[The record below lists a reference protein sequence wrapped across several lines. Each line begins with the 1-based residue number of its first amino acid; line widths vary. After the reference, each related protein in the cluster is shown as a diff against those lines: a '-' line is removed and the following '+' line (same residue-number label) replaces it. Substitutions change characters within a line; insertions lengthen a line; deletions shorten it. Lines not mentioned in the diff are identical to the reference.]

1 MKRMKK
7 IMALLLGLV
16 MAMAM
21 CMTAFA
27 ADSTNLTIKTT
38 DGHTYKIYQ
47 ILKGDVS
54 GLSDGKGTL
63 ANVEIGSSV
72 TDSSATAES
81 IVNDLMN
88 KADGALGNAAYGYV
102 EGGTAVATVVGNGKE
117 ITTELAE
124 GYYVV
129 TDEYT
134 TTGSDSLSRYLVAV
148 AGPTTMEP
156 KTETPSIDK
165 KIIDTDKNQAMDDY
179 GKTDTAAIGDTIE
192 YEVTGTVPNYDG
204 YTYYYY
210 VVDDTLSKGLT
221 LDADSFAVKVG
232 ETTLTKGT
240 NYYVYTSTNA
250 DGTTNFRLAFEN
262 IKDYTVGAA
271 ISIKYNATVN
281 EDAVIGTDPNTNTAK
296 LIYSNNPSQSERG
309 DKEGV
314 PGEPGGNVPTGET
327 PDYITK
333 TYVTQI
339 ELTKVDQDGNALN
352 GAGFTLTGDN
362 LTKVKITTATSFT
375 EAAEGTYYKLK
386 TGAYTTTAPTEATAD
401 LYENTE
407 TKYTKTTSA
416 TVTDATVDGAKKT
429 ITATVGDDGILT
441 FTGLDK
447 GTYILTETTTPT
459 GYNTI
464 DPINFTING
473 AIDGASATEGGNITW
488 SSDNQSL
495 TWDAANQTFKI
506 TITNIAGKLLPSTG
520 GIGTTIF
527 YVAGTILVLGAAV
540 LLITKKRMRRA

>member
-16 MAMAM
+16 MALAM

-27 ADSTNLTIKTT
+27 ADTSLTINTT
-38 DGHTYKIYQ
+38 AGHTYKIYQ

-63 ANVEIGSSV
+63 ANVEVGSSV
-72 TDSSATAES
+72 TDASATAEA
-81 IVNDLMN
+81 IVNALMN
-88 KADGALGNAAYGYV
+88 KADGELGNAAYAYV
-102 EGGTAVATVVGNGKE
+102 KGGNEVATVTGTGSAV
-117 ITTELAE
+117 TTTLAE

-148 AGPTTMEP
+148 AGPTTMDP

-165 KIIDTDKNQAMDDY
+165 KIVDTDKNAAMDDNS
-179 GKTDTAAIGDTIE
+179 KTDTAAIGDTIE
-192 YEVTGTVPNYDG
+192 YEITGSVPNYDG

-232 ETTLTKGT
+232 DTTLTKGSD
-240 NYYVYTSTNA
+240 YYVYTTNNA

-262 IKDYTVGAA
+262 IKNYTVDAA

-296 LIYSNNPSQSERG
+296 LIYSNNPSQSDRG

-339 ELTKVDQDGNALN
+339 KLTKVDQDGNALN
-352 GAGFTLTGDN
+352 GAEFTLTGTN
-362 LTKVKITTATSFT
+362 LTKVKFTTATNFT
-375 EAAEGTYYKLK
+375 EAADGSYYKLK
-386 TGAYTTTAPTEATAD
+386 SGAYTETAPTDATAD
-401 LYENTE
+401 LYESTT
-407 TKYTKTTSA
+407 TKYTKTTSTNVVEA
-416 TVTDATVDGAKKT
+416 SGSGADANVKAF
-429 ITATVGDDGILT
+429 VGDDGILY

-447 GTYILTETTTPT
+447 GTYTLTETTTPT
-459 GYNTI
+459 GFNTI
-464 DPINFTING
+464 DPINFEIKGT
-473 AIDGASATEGGNITW
+473 IDGATATVGGNITW
-488 SSDNQSL
+488 SSDNQNL
-495 TWDAANQTFKI
+495 TWNEASQTFEI

>member
-16 MAMAM
+16 MALAM

-27 ADSTNLTIKTT
+27 ADTSLTINTT
-38 DGHTYKIYQ
+38 AGHTYKIYQ

-63 ANVEIGSSV
+63 ANVEVGSSV
-72 TDSSATAES
+72 TDASSTAES
-81 IVNDLMN
+81 IVNALMN
-88 KADGALGNAAYGYV
+88 KADGELGNAAYAYV
-102 EGGTAVATVVGNGKE
+102 KGGNEVATVTGTGSAV
-117 ITTELAE
+117 TTTLAE

-165 KIIDTDKNQAMDDY
+165 KIVDTDKNAAMDDNS
-179 GKTDTAAIGDTIE
+179 KTDTAAIGDTIE
-192 YEVTGTVPNYDG
+192 YEITGSVPNYDG

-232 ETTLTKGT
+232 DTTLTKGSD
-240 NYYVYTSTNA
+240 YYVYTTNNA

-262 IKDYTVGAA
+262 IKNYTVDAA

-296 LIYSNNPSQSERG
+296 LIHSNNPSQSDRG

-339 ELTKVDQDGNALN
+339 KLTKVDQDGNALN
-352 GAGFTLTGDN
+352 GAEFTLTGTN
-362 LTKVKITTATSFT
+362 LTKVKFTTATNFT
-375 EAAEGTYYKLK
+375 EAADGSYYKLK
-386 TGAYTTTAPTEATAD
+386 SGAYTETAPTDETAD
-401 LYENTE
+401 LYESTT
-407 TKYTKTTSA
+407 TKYTKTTSTNVVEA
-416 TVTDATVDGAKKT
+416 SGSGASANVK
-429 ITATVGDDGILT
+429 AFVGDDGILY

-447 GTYILTETTTPT
+447 GTYTLTETTTPT
-459 GYNTI
+459 GFNTI
-464 DPINFTING
+464 DPINFEIKGT
-473 AIDGASATEGGNITW
+473 IDGATATVGGNITW
-488 SSDNQSL
+488 SSDNQNL
-495 TWDAANQTFKI
+495 TWNEASQTFEI

-527 YVAGTILVLGAAV
+527 YVAGMILVLGAAV

>member
-16 MAMAM
+16 MALAM

-27 ADSTNLTIKTT
+27 ADTSLTINTT
-38 DGHTYKIYQ
+38 AGHTYKIYQ

-63 ANVEIGSSV
+63 ANVEVGSSV
-72 TDSSATAES
+72 TDASATAEA
-81 IVNDLMN
+81 IVNALMN
-88 KADGALGNAAYGYV
+88 KADGELGNAAYAYV
-102 EGGTAVATVVGNGKE
+102 KGGNEVATVTGTGSAV
-117 ITTELAE
+117 TTTLAE

-148 AGPTTMEP
+148 AGPTTMDP

-165 KIIDTDKNQAMDDY
+165 KIVDTDKNAAMDDNS
-179 GKTDTAAIGDTIE
+179 KTDTAAIGDTIE
-192 YEVTGTVPNYDG
+192 YEITGSVPNYDG

-232 ETTLTKGT
+232 DTTLTKGSD
-240 NYYVYTSTNA
+240 YYVYTTNNA

-262 IKDYTVGAA
+262 IKNYTVDAA

-296 LIYSNNPSQSERG
+296 LIYSNNPSQSDRG

-339 ELTKVDQDGNALN
+339 KLTKVDQDGNALN
-352 GAGFTLTGDN
+352 GAEFTLTGTN
-362 LTKVKITTATSFT
+362 LTKVKFTTATNFT
-375 EAAEGTYYKLK
+375 EAADGSYYKLK
-386 TGAYTTTAPTEATAD
+386 SGAYTETAPTDETAD
-401 LYENTE
+401 LYESTT
-407 TKYTKTTSA
+407 TKYTKTTSTNVVEA
-416 TVTDATVDGAKKT
+416 SGSGASANVK
-429 ITATVGDDGILT
+429 AFVGDDGILY

-447 GTYILTETTTPT
+447 GTYTLTETTTPT
-459 GYNTI
+459 GFNTI
-464 DPINFTING
+464 DPINFEIKGTING
-473 AIDGASATEGGNITW
+473 ATATVGGNITW
-488 SSDNQSL
+488 SSDNQNL
-495 TWDAANQTFKI
+495 TWNEASQTFEI

>member
-16 MAMAM
+16 MALAM

-27 ADSTNLTIKTT
+27 ADTSLTINTT
-38 DGHTYKIYQ
+38 AGHTYKIYQ

-63 ANVEIGSSV
+63 ANVEVGSSV
-72 TDSSATAES
+72 TDASATAEA
-81 IVNDLMN
+81 IVNALMN
-88 KADGALGNAAYGYV
+88 KADGELGNAAYAYV
-102 EGGTAVATVVGNGKE
+102 KGGNEVATVTGTGSAV
-117 ITTELAE
+117 TTTLAE

-148 AGPTTMEP
+148 AGPTTMDP

-165 KIIDTDKNQAMDDY
+165 KIVDTDKNAAMDDNS
-179 GKTDTAAIGDTIE
+179 KTDTAAIGDTIE
-192 YEVTGTVPNYDG
+192 YEITGSVPNYDG

-232 ETTLTKGT
+232 DTTLTKGSD
-240 NYYVYTSTNA
+240 YYVYTTNNA

-262 IKDYTVGAA
+262 IKNYTVDAA

-296 LIYSNNPSQSERG
+296 LIYSNNPSQSDRG

-339 ELTKVDQDGNALN
+339 KLTKVDQDGNALN
-352 GAGFTLTGDN
+352 GAEFTLTGTN
-362 LTKVKITTATSFT
+362 LTKVKFTTATNFT
-375 EAAEGTYYKLK
+375 EAADGSYYKLK
-386 TGAYTTTAPTEATAD
+386 SGAYTETAPTDATAD
-401 LYENTE
+401 LYESTT
-407 TKYTKTTSA
+407 TKYTKTTSTNVVEA
-416 TVTDATVDGAKKT
+416 SGSGASANVK
-429 ITATVGDDGILT
+429 AFVGDDGILY

-447 GTYILTETTTPT
+447 GTYTLTETTTPT
-459 GYNTI
+459 GFNTI
-464 DPINFTING
+464 DPINFEIKGTING
-473 AIDGASATEGGNITW
+473 ATATVGGNITW
-488 SSDNQSL
+488 SSDNQNL
-495 TWDAANQTFKI
+495 TWNEASQTFEI

>member
-16 MAMAM
+16 MALAM

-27 ADSTNLTIKTT
+27 ADTSLTINTT
-38 DGHTYKIYQ
+38 AGHTYKIYQ

-63 ANVEIGSSV
+63 ANVEVGSSV
-72 TDSSATAES
+72 TDASATAEA
-81 IVNDLMN
+81 IVNALMN
-88 KADGALGNAAYGYV
+88 KADGELGNAAYAYV
-102 EGGTAVATVVGNGKE
+102 KGGNEVATVTGTGSAV
-117 ITTELAE
+117 TTTLAE

-148 AGPTTMEP
+148 AGPTTMDP

-165 KIIDTDKNQAMDDY
+165 KIVDTDKNAAMDDNS
-179 GKTDTAAIGDTIE
+179 KTDTAAIGDTIE
-192 YEVTGTVPNYDG
+192 YEITGSVPNYDG

-232 ETTLTKGT
+232 DSTLTKGSD
-240 NYYVYTSTNA
+240 YYVYTTNNA

-262 IKDYTVGAA
+262 IKNYTVGAD

-296 LIYSNNPSQSERG
+296 LIYSNNPSQSDRG

-339 ELTKVDQDGNALN
+339 KLTKVDQDGNALN
-352 GAGFTLTGDN
+352 GAEFTLTGTN
-362 LTKVKITTATSFT
+362 LTKVKFTTATNFT
-375 EAAEGTYYKLK
+375 EAADGSYYKLK
-386 TGAYTTTAPTEATAD
+386 SGAYTETAPTDATAD
-401 LYENTE
+401 LYESTT
-407 TKYTKTTSA
+407 TKYTKTTSTEVKEA
-416 TVTDATVDGAKKT
+416 TGSGASANVK
-429 ITATVGDDGILT
+429 AFVGDDGILY

-447 GTYILTETTTPT
+447 GTYTLTETTTPT
-459 GYNTI
+459 GFNTI
-464 DPINFTING
+464 DPINFEIKGTING
-473 AIDGASATEGGNITW
+473 ATATVGGNITW
-488 SSDNQSL
+488 SSDNQNL
-495 TWDAANQTFKI
+495 TWNEASQTFEI

>member
-7 IMALLLGLV
+7 VMALVLGLV

-27 ADSTNLTIKTT
+27 ADTSLTINTT
-38 DGHTYKIYQ
+38 AGHTYKIYQ

-54 GLSDGKGTL
+54 GLSDGAGTL
-63 ANVEIGSSV
+63 ANVEVGSSV
-72 TDSSATAES
+72 TDAAASAES

-88 KADGALGNAAYGYV
+88 KADGALGNAAYAYV
-102 EGGTAVATVVGNGKE
+102 KDGTAVATVTGTGEAVS
-117 ITTELAE
+117 TTLAE

-134 TTGSDSLSRYLVAV
+134 TTGTDSLSRYLVAV

-165 KIIDTDKNQAMDDY
+165 KIVDTDKNAASDD
-179 GKTDTAAIGDTIE
+179 GKKTDTAAIGDTIE
-192 YEVTGTVPNYDG
+192 YQIDGSVPNHEG

-221 LDADSFAVKVG
+221 LEEDSFSVKVG
-232 ETTLTKGT
+232 DSPLTKGSD
-240 NYYVYTSTNA
+240 YYVYTSTNQ
-250 DGTTNFRLAFEN
+250 DGSTNFHLAFEN
-262 IKDYTVGAA
+262 IKAYTAGTA
-271 ISIKYNATVN
+271 ITIRYDAVVN
-281 EDAVIGTDPNTNTAK
+281 EDAVIGTEPNTNTAK
-296 LIYSNNPSQSERG
+296 LIYSNNPSQSDRG

-327 PDYITK
+327 PDLITK

-339 ELTKVDQDGNALN
+339 KLTKVDQDGNALN
-352 GAGFTLTGDN
+352 GAEFTLTGEN
-362 LTKVKITTATSFT
+362 LTKVKFTTATQFT
-375 EAAEGTYYKLK
+375 EDANGSYYKLK
-386 TGAYTTTAPTEATAD
+386 NGAYTETAPTDATAD
-401 LYENTE
+401 LYDSTT
-407 TKYTKTTSA
+407 TKYTKTTSTNVVEA
-416 TVTDATVDGAKKT
+416 TGSAASKNVKAF
-429 ITATVGDDGILT
+429 VGDDGILY
-441 FTGLDK
+441 FTGLDQ
-447 GTYILTETTTPT
+447 GTYTLTETTTPT
-459 GYNTI
+459 GFNTI
-464 DPINFTING
+464 NPINFTING
-473 AIDGASATEGGNITW
+473 RISGATATEGGSITW
-488 SSDNQSL
+488 SSDNTDLS
-495 TWDAANQTFKI
+495 WDEADQTFKI
-506 TITNIAGKLLPSTG
+506 TVENIAGKLLPSTG

>member
-16 MAMAM
+16 MALAM

-27 ADSTNLTIKTT
+27 ADTSLTINTT
-38 DGHTYKIYQ
+38 AGHTYKIYQ

-63 ANVEIGSSV
+63 ANVEVGSSV
-72 TDSSATAES
+72 TDASATAEA
-81 IVNDLMN
+81 IVNALMN
-88 KADGALGNAAYGYV
+88 KADGELGNAAYAYV
-102 EGGTAVATVVGNGKE
+102 KGGNEVATVTGTGSAV
-117 ITTELAE
+117 TTTLAE

-148 AGPTTMEP
+148 AGPTTMDP

-165 KIIDTDKNQAMDDY
+165 KIVDTDKNAAMDDNS
-179 GKTDTAAIGDTIE
+179 KTDTAAIGDTIE
-192 YEVTGTVPNYDG
+192 YEITGSVPNYDG

-232 ETTLTKGT
+232 DTTLTKGSD
-240 NYYVYTSTNA
+240 YYVYTTNNA

-262 IKDYTVGAA
+262 IKNYTVDAA

-296 LIYSNNPSQSERG
+296 LIHSNNPSQSDRG

-339 ELTKVDQDGNALN
+339 KLTKVDQDGNALN
-352 GAGFTLTGDN
+352 GAEFTLTGTN
-362 LTKVKITTATSFT
+362 LTKVKFTTATNFT
-375 EAAEGTYYKLK
+375 EAADGSYYKLK
-386 TGAYTTTAPTEATAD
+386 SGAYTETAPTDETAD
-401 LYENTE
+401 LYESTT
-407 TKYTKTTSA
+407 TKYTKTTSTNVVEA
-416 TVTDATVDGAKKT
+416 SGSGASANVK
-429 ITATVGDDGILT
+429 AFVGDDGILY

-447 GTYILTETTTPT
+447 GTYTLTETTTPT
-459 GYNTI
+459 GFNTI
-464 DPINFTING
+464 DPINFEIKGT
-473 AIDGASATEGGNITW
+473 IDGATATVGGNITW
-488 SSDNQSL
+488 SSDNQNL
-495 TWDAANQTFKI
+495 TWNEASQTFEI

>member
-16 MAMAM
+16 MALAM

-27 ADSTNLTIKTT
+27 ADTSLTINTT
-38 DGHTYKIYQ
+38 AGHTYKIYQ

-63 ANVEIGSSV
+63 ANVEVGSSV
-72 TDSSATAES
+72 TDASATAEA
-81 IVNDLMN
+81 IVNALMN
-88 KADGALGNAAYGYV
+88 KADGELGNAAYAYV
-102 EGGTAVATVVGNGKE
+102 KGGNEVATVTGTGSAV
-117 ITTELAE
+117 TTTLAE

-148 AGPTTMEP
+148 AGPTTMDP

-165 KIIDTDKNQAMDDY
+165 KIVDTDKNAAMDDNS
-179 GKTDTAAIGDTIE
+179 KTDTAAIGDTIE
-192 YEVTGTVPNYDG
+192 YEITGSVPNYDG

-232 ETTLTKGT
+232 DTTLTKGSD
-240 NYYVYTSTNA
+240 YYVYTTNNA

-262 IKDYTVGAA
+262 IKNYTVDAA

-296 LIYSNNPSQSERG
+296 LIYSNNPSQSDRG

-339 ELTKVDQDGNALN
+339 KLTKVDQDGNALN
-352 GAGFTLTGDN
+352 GAEFTLTGTN
-362 LTKVKITTATSFT
+362 LTKVKFTTATNFT
-375 EAAEGTYYKLK
+375 EAADGSYYKLK
-386 TGAYTTTAPTEATAD
+386 SGAYTETAPTDETAD
-401 LYENTE
+401 LYESTT
-407 TKYTKTTSA
+407 TKYTKTTSTNVVEA
-416 TVTDATVDGAKKT
+416 SGSGASANVK
-429 ITATVGDDGILT
+429 AFVGDDGILY

-447 GTYILTETTTPT
+447 GTYTLTETTTPT
-459 GYNTI
+459 GFNTI
-464 DPINFTING
+464 DPINFEIKGT
-473 AIDGASATEGGNITW
+473 IDGATATVGGNITW
-488 SSDNQSL
+488 SSDNQNL
-495 TWDAANQTFKI
+495 TWNEASQTFEI

>member
-16 MAMAM
+16 MALAM

-27 ADSTNLTIKTT
+27 ADTSLTINTT
-38 DGHTYKIYQ
+38 AGHTYKIYQ

-63 ANVEIGSSV
+63 ANVEVGSSV
-72 TDSSATAES
+72 TDASATAEA
-81 IVNDLMN
+81 IVNALMN
-88 KADGALGNAAYGYV
+88 KADGELGNAAYAYV
-102 EGGTAVATVVGNGKE
+102 KGGNEVATVTGTGSAV
-117 ITTELAE
+117 TTTLAE

-165 KIIDTDKNQAMDDY
+165 KIVDTDKNAAMDDNS
-179 GKTDTAAIGDTIE
+179 KTDTAAIGDTIE
-192 YEVTGTVPNYDG
+192 YEITGSVPNYDG

-232 ETTLTKGT
+232 DTTLTKGSD
-240 NYYVYTSTNA
+240 YYVYTTNNA

-262 IKDYTVGAA
+262 IKNYTVDAA

-296 LIYSNNPSQSERG
+296 LIHSNNPSQSDRG

-339 ELTKVDQDGNALN
+339 KLTKVDQDGNALN
-352 GAGFTLTGDN
+352 GAEFTLTGTN
-362 LTKVKITTATSFT
+362 LTKVKFTTATNFT
-375 EAAEGTYYKLK
+375 EAADGSYYKLK
-386 TGAYTTTAPTEATAD
+386 SGAYTETAPTDATAD
-401 LYENTE
+401 LYESTT
-407 TKYTKTTSA
+407 TKYTKTTSTNVVEA
-416 TVTDATVDGAKKT
+416 SGSGASANVK
-429 ITATVGDDGILT
+429 AFVGDDGILY

-447 GTYILTETTTPT
+447 GTYTLTETTTPT
-459 GYNTI
+459 GFNTI
-464 DPINFTING
+464 DPINFEIKGTING
-473 AIDGASATEGGNITW
+473 ATATVGGNITW
-488 SSDNQSL
+488 SSDNQNL
-495 TWDAANQTFKI
+495 TWNEASQTFEI

>member
-1 MKRMKK
+1 MKK

-16 MAMAM
+16 MALAM

-27 ADSTNLTIKTT
+27 ADTSLTINTT
-38 DGHTYKIYQ
+38 AGHTYKIYQ

-63 ANVEIGSSV
+63 ANVEVGSSV
-72 TDSSATAES
+72 TDASATAEA
-81 IVNDLMN
+81 IVNALMN
-88 KADGALGNAAYGYV
+88 EADGELGNAAYAYV
-102 EGGTAVATVVGNGKE
+102 KGGNEVATVTGTGSAV
-117 ITTELAE
+117 TTTLAE

-148 AGPTTMEP
+148 AGPTTMDP

-165 KIIDTDKNQAMDDY
+165 KIVDTDKNAAMDDNS
-179 GKTDTAAIGDTIE
+179 KTDTAAIGDTIE
-192 YEVTGTVPNYDG
+192 YEITGSVPNYDG

-232 ETTLTKGT
+232 DTTLTKGSD
-240 NYYVYTSTNA
+240 YYVYTTNNA

-262 IKDYTVGAA
+262 IKNYTVDAA

-296 LIYSNNPSQSERG
+296 LIYSNNPSQSDRG

-339 ELTKVDQDGNALN
+339 KLTKVDQDGNALN
-352 GAGFTLTGDN
+352 GAEFTLTGTN
-362 LTKVKITTATSFT
+362 LTKVKFTTATNFT
-375 EAAEGTYYKLK
+375 EAADGSYYKLK
-386 TGAYTTTAPTEATAD
+386 SGAYTETAPTDATAD
-401 LYENTE
+401 LYESTT
-407 TKYTKTTSA
+407 TKYTKTTSTNVVEA
-416 TVTDATVDGAKKT
+416 SGSGADANVKAF
-429 ITATVGDDGILT
+429 VGDDGILY

-447 GTYILTETTTPT
+447 GTYTLTETTTPT
-459 GYNTI
+459 GFNTI

-473 AIDGASATEGGNITW
+473 TIDGATATVGGNITW
-488 SSDNQSL
+488 SSDNQNL
-495 TWDAANQTFKI
+495 TWNEASQTFEI

>member
-16 MAMAM
+16 MALAM

-27 ADSTNLTIKTT
+27 ADTSLTINTT
-38 DGHTYKIYQ
+38 AGHTYKIYQ

-63 ANVEIGSSV
+63 ANVEVGSSV
-72 TDSSATAES
+72 TDATATAEA
-81 IVNDLMN
+81 IVNALMN
-88 KADGALGNAAYGYV
+88 KADGELGNAAYAYV
-102 EGGTAVATVVGNGKE
+102 KGGNEVATVTGTGSAV
-117 ITTELAE
+117 TTTLAE

-165 KIIDTDKNQAMDDY
+165 KIVDTDKNEAMDDSD
-179 GKTDTAAIGDTIE
+179 KTDTAAIGDTIE
-192 YEVTGTVPNYDG
+192 YEITGNVPNYDG
-204 YTYYYY
+204 YSYYYY

-221 LDADSFAVKVG
+221 LDANSFAVKVG
-232 ETTLTKGT
+232 DSTLTKGSD
-240 NYYVYTSTNA
+240 YYVYTTNNA

-262 IKDYTVGAA
+262 IKNYTVGAD

-296 LIYSNNPSQSERG
+296 LIYSNNPSQSDRG

-339 ELTKVDQDGNALN
+339 KLTKVDQDGNALN
-352 GAGFTLTGDN
+352 GAEFTLTGTN
-362 LTKVKITTATSFT
+362 LTKVKFTTATNFT
-375 EAAEGTYYKLK
+375 EAADGSYYKLK
-386 TGAYTTTAPTEATAD
+386 SGAYTETAPTDETAD
-401 LYENTE
+401 LYESTT
-407 TKYTKTTSA
+407 TKYTKTTSTNVVEA
-416 TVTDATVDGAKKT
+416 SGSGASANVK
-429 ITATVGDDGILT
+429 AFVGDDGILY

-447 GTYILTETTTPT
+447 GTYTLTETTTPT
-459 GYNTI
+459 GFNTI
-464 DPINFTING
+464 DPINFEIKGTING
-473 AIDGASATEGGNITW
+473 ATATVGGNITW
-488 SSDNQSL
+488 SSDNQNL
-495 TWDAANQTFKI
+495 TWNEASQTFEI

>member
-1 MKRMKK
+1 MKK

-16 MAMAM
+16 MALAM

-27 ADSTNLTIKTT
+27 ADTSLTINTT
-38 DGHTYKIYQ
+38 AGHTYKIYQ

-63 ANVEIGSSV
+63 ANVEVGSSV
-72 TDSSATAES
+72 TDASATAEA
-81 IVNDLMN
+81 IVNALMN
-88 KADGALGNAAYGYV
+88 KADGELGNAAYAYV
-102 EGGTAVATVVGNGKE
+102 KGGNEVATVTGTGSAV
-117 ITTELAE
+117 TTTLAE

-148 AGPTTMEP
+148 AGPTTMDP

-165 KIIDTDKNQAMDDY
+165 KIVDTDKNAAMDDNS
-179 GKTDTAAIGDTIE
+179 KTDTAAIGDTIE
-192 YEVTGTVPNYDG
+192 YEITGSVPNYDG

-232 ETTLTKGT
+232 DTTLTKGSD
-240 NYYVYTSTNA
+240 YYVYTTNNA

-262 IKDYTVGAA
+262 IKNYTVDAA

-296 LIYSNNPSQSERG
+296 LIYSNNPSQSDRG

-339 ELTKVDQDGNALN
+339 KLTKVDQDGNALN
-352 GAGFTLTGDN
+352 GAEFTLTGTN
-362 LTKVKITTATSFT
+362 LTKVKFTTATNFT
-375 EAAEGTYYKLK
+375 EAADGSYYKLK
-386 TGAYTTTAPTEATAD
+386 SGAYTETAPTDATAD
-401 LYENTE
+401 LYESTT
-407 TKYTKTTSA
+407 TKYTKTTSTNVVEA
-416 TVTDATVDGAKKT
+416 SGSGADANVKAF
-429 ITATVGDDGILT
+429 VGDDGILY

-447 GTYILTETTTPT
+447 GTYTLTETTTPT
-459 GYNTI
+459 GFNTI
-464 DPINFTING
+464 DPINFEIKGT
-473 AIDGASATEGGNITW
+473 IDGATATVGGNITW
-488 SSDNQSL
+488 SSDNQNL
-495 TWDAANQTFKI
+495 TWNEASQTFEI

>member
-16 MAMAM
+16 MALAM

-27 ADSTNLTIKTT
+27 ADTSLTINTT
-38 DGHTYKIYQ
+38 AGHTYKIYQ

-63 ANVEIGSSV
+63 ANVEVGSSV
-72 TDSSATAES
+72 TDATATAEA
-81 IVNDLMN
+81 IVNALMN
-88 KADGALGNAAYGYV
+88 KADGELGNAAYAYV
-102 EGGTAVATVVGNGKE
+102 KGGNEVATVTGTGSAV
-117 ITTELAE
+117 TTTLAE

-165 KIIDTDKNQAMDDY
+165 KIVDTDKNEAMDDSD
-179 GKTDTAAIGDTIE
+179 KTDTAAIGDTIE
-192 YEVTGTVPNYDG
+192 YEITGNVPNYDG
-204 YTYYYY
+204 YSYYYY

-221 LDADSFAVKVG
+221 LDANSFAVKVG
-232 ETTLTKGT
+232 DSTLTKGSD
-240 NYYVYTSTNA
+240 YYVYTTNNA

-262 IKDYTVGAA
+262 IKNYTVGAD

-296 LIYSNNPSQSERG
+296 LIYSNNPSQSDRG

-339 ELTKVDQDGNALN
+339 KLTKVDQDGNALN
-352 GAGFTLTGDN
+352 GAEFTLTGTN
-362 LTKVKITTATSFT
+362 LTKVKFTTATNFT
-375 EAAEGTYYKLK
+375 EAADGSYYKLK
-386 TGAYTTTAPTEATAD
+386 SGAYTETAPTDATAD
-401 LYENTE
+401 LYESTT
-407 TKYTKTTSA
+407 TKYTKTTSTEVKEA
-416 TVTDATVDGAKKT
+416 TGSGASANVK
-429 ITATVGDDGILT
+429 AFVGDDGILY

-447 GTYILTETTTPT
+447 GTYTLTETTTPT
-459 GYNTI
+459 GFNTI
-464 DPINFTING
+464 DPINFEIKGTING
-473 AIDGASATEGGNITW
+473 ATATVGGNITW
-488 SSDNQSL
+488 SSDNQNL
-495 TWDAANQTFKI
+495 TWNEASQTFEI

>member
-16 MAMAM
+16 MALAM

-27 ADSTNLTIKTT
+27 ADTSLTINTT
-38 DGHTYKIYQ
+38 AGHTYKIYQ

-63 ANVEIGSSV
+63 ANVEVGSSV
-72 TDSSATAES
+72 TDATATAEA
-81 IVNDLMN
+81 IVNALMN
-88 KADGALGNAAYGYV
+88 KADGELGNAAYAYV
-102 EGGTAVATVVGNGKE
+102 KGGNEVATVTGTGSAV
-117 ITTELAE
+117 TTTLAE

-148 AGPTTMEP
+148 AGPTTMDP

-165 KIIDTDKNQAMDDY
+165 KIVDTDKNEAMDDSD
-179 GKTDTAAIGDTIE
+179 KTDTAAIGDTIE
-192 YEVTGTVPNYDG
+192 YEITGNVPNYDG

-232 ETTLTKGT
+232 DTTLTKGSD
-240 NYYVYTSTNA
+240 YYVYTTNNA

-262 IKDYTVGAA
+262 IKNYTVGAD

-296 LIYSNNPSQSERG
+296 LIYSNNPSQSDRG

-339 ELTKVDQDGNALN
+339 KLTKVDQDGNALN
-352 GAGFTLTGDN
+352 GAEFTLTGTN
-362 LTKVKITTATSFT
+362 LTKVKFTTATNFT
-375 EAAEGTYYKLK
+375 EAADGSYYKLK
-386 TGAYTTTAPTEATAD
+386 SGAYTETAPTDATAD
-401 LYENTE
+401 LYESTT
-407 TKYTKTTSA
+407 TKYTKTTSTEVKEA
-416 TVTDATVDGAKKT
+416 TGSGASANVK
-429 ITATVGDDGILT
+429 AFVGDDGILY

-447 GTYILTETTTPT
+447 GTYTLTETTTPT
-459 GYNTI
+459 GFNTI
-464 DPINFTING
+464 DPINFEIKGT
-473 AIDGASATEGGNITW
+473 IDGATATVGGNITW
-488 SSDNQSL
+488 SSDNQNL
-495 TWDAANQTFKI
+495 TWNEASQTFEI

>member
-1 MKRMKK
+1 MKK

-16 MAMAM
+16 MALAM

-27 ADSTNLTIKTT
+27 ADTSLTINTT
-38 DGHTYKIYQ
+38 AGHTYKIYQ

-63 ANVEIGSSV
+63 ANVEVGSSV
-72 TDSSATAES
+72 TDASATAEA
-81 IVNDLMN
+81 IVNALMN
-88 KADGALGNAAYGYV
+88 KADGELGNAAYAYV
-102 EGGTAVATVVGNGKE
+102 KGGNEVATVTGTGSAV
-117 ITTELAE
+117 TTTLAE

-165 KIIDTDKNQAMDDY
+165 KIVDTDKNAAMDDNS
-179 GKTDTAAIGDTIE
+179 KTDTAAIGDTIE
-192 YEVTGTVPNYDG
+192 YEITGSVPNYDG

-232 ETTLTKGT
+232 DTTLTKGSD
-240 NYYVYTSTNA
+240 YYVYTTNNA

-262 IKDYTVGAA
+262 IKNYTVDAA

-296 LIYSNNPSQSERG
+296 LIHSNNPSQSDRG

-339 ELTKVDQDGNALN
+339 KLTKVDQDGNALN
-352 GAGFTLTGDN
+352 GAEFTLTGTN
-362 LTKVKITTATSFT
+362 LTKVKFTTATNFT
-375 EAAEGTYYKLK
+375 EAADGSYYKLK
-386 TGAYTTTAPTEATAD
+386 SGAYTETAPTDETAD
-401 LYENTE
+401 LYESTT
-407 TKYTKTTSA
+407 TKYTKTTSTNVVEA
-416 TVTDATVDGAKKT
+416 SGSGASANVK
-429 ITATVGDDGILT
+429 AFVGDDGILY

-447 GTYILTETTTPT
+447 GTYTLTETTTPT
-459 GYNTI
+459 GFNTI
-464 DPINFTING
+464 DPINFEIKGT
-473 AIDGASATEGGNITW
+473 IDGATATVGGNITW
-488 SSDNQSL
+488 SSDNQNL
-495 TWDAANQTFKI
+495 TWNEASQTFEI

>member
-7 IMALLLGLV
+7 SMALLLGLV
-16 MAMAM
+16 MALAM

-27 ADSTNLTIKTT
+27 ADTSLTINTT
-38 DGHTYKIYQ
+38 NGHTYKIYQ

-63 ANVEIGSSV
+63 ANVEVGSSV
-72 TDSSATAES
+72 TDASATAES
-81 IVNDLMN
+81 IVNALMN
-88 KADGALGNAAYGYV
+88 KADGELGNAAYAYV
-102 EGGTAVATVVGNGKE
+102 KDGNEVATVTGTGSAV
-117 ITTELAE
+117 TTTLAE

-148 AGPTTMEP
+148 AGPTTMDP

-165 KIIDTDKNQAMDDY
+165 KIVDTDKNAAMDDNS
-179 GKTDTAAIGDTIE
+179 KTDTAAIGDTIE
-192 YEVTGTVPNYDG
+192 YEITGNVPNYEG

-221 LDADSFAVKVG
+221 LDANSFAVKVG
-232 ETTLTKGT
+232 DTTLTKGT
-240 NYYVYTSTNA
+240 DYYVYTTNNA

-281 EDAVIGTDPNTNTAK
+281 ENAVIGTDPNTNTAK
-296 LIYSNNPSQSERG
+296 LIYSNNPSQSDRG

-339 ELTKVDQDGNALN
+339 KLTKVDQDGNALN
-352 GAGFTLTGDN
+352 GAEFTLTGTN
-362 LTKVKITTATSFT
+362 LTKVKFTTATNFT
-375 EAAEGTYYKLK
+375 EAADGSYYKLK
-386 TGAYTTTAPTEATAD
+386 SGAYTETAPTDATAD
-401 LYENTE
+401 LYESTT
-407 TKYTKTTSA
+407 TKYTKTTSTNLVEA
-416 TVTDATVDGAKKT
+416 TGSGASANVK
-429 ITATVGDDGILT
+429 AFVGDDGILY

-447 GTYILTETTTPT
+447 GTYTLTETTTPT
-459 GYNTI
+459 GFNTI
-464 DPINFTING
+464 DPINFEIKGT
-473 AIDGASATEGGNITW
+473 IDGATATTGGNITW
-488 SSDNQSL
+488 SSTNDNL
-495 TWDAANQTFKI
+495 TWNAASQTFEI

>member
-16 MAMAM
+16 MALAM

-27 ADSTNLTIKTT
+27 ADTSLTINTT
-38 DGHTYKIYQ
+38 AGHTYKIYQ

-63 ANVEIGSSV
+63 ANVEVGSSV
-72 TDSSATAES
+72 TDASATAEA
-81 IVNDLMN
+81 IVNALMN
-88 KADGALGNAAYGYV
+88 KADGELGNAAYAYV
-102 EGGTAVATVVGNGKE
+102 KGGNEVATVTGTGSAV
-117 ITTELAE
+117 TTTLAE

-148 AGPTTMEP
+148 AGPTTMDP

-165 KIIDTDKNQAMDDY
+165 KIVDTDKNAAMDDNS
-179 GKTDTAAIGDTIE
+179 KTDTAAIGDTIE
-192 YEVTGTVPNYDG
+192 YEITGSVPNYDG

-232 ETTLTKGT
+232 DTTLTKGSD
-240 NYYVYTSTNA
+240 YYVYTTNNA

-262 IKDYTVGAA
+262 IKNYTVDAA

-296 LIYSNNPSQSERG
+296 LIYSNNPSQSDRG

-339 ELTKVDQDGNALN
+339 KLTKVDQDGNALN
-352 GAGFTLTGDN
+352 GAEFTLTGTN
-362 LTKVKITTATSFT
+362 LTKVKFTTATNFT
-375 EAAEGTYYKLK
+375 EAADGSYYKLK
-386 TGAYTTTAPTEATAD
+386 SGAYTETAPTDATAD
-401 LYENTE
+401 LYESTT
-407 TKYTKTTSA
+407 TKYTKTTSTNVVEA
-416 TVTDATVDGAKKT
+416 SGSGADANVKAF
-429 ITATVGDDGILT
+429 VGDDGILY

-447 GTYILTETTTPT
+447 GTYTLTETTTPT
-459 GYNTI
+459 GFNTI
-464 DPINFTING
+464 DPINFEIKGTING
-473 AIDGASATEGGNITW
+473 ATATVGGNITW
-488 SSDNQSL
+488 SSDNQNL
-495 TWDAANQTFKI
+495 TWNEASQTFEI

>member
-16 MAMAM
+16 MALAM

-27 ADSTNLTIKTT
+27 ADTSLTINTT
-38 DGHTYKIYQ
+38 AGHTYKIYQ

-63 ANVEIGSSV
+63 ANVEVGSSV
-72 TDSSATAES
+72 TDASATAEA
-81 IVNDLMN
+81 IVNALMN
-88 KADGALGNAAYGYV
+88 KADGELGNAAYAYV
-102 EGGTAVATVVGNGKE
+102 KGGNEVATVTGTGSAV
-117 ITTELAE
+117 TTTLAE

-165 KIIDTDKNQAMDDY
+165 KIVDTDKNEAMDDSD
-179 GKTDTAAIGDTIE
+179 KTDTAAIGDTIE
-192 YEVTGTVPNYDG
+192 YEITGNVPNYDG
-204 YTYYYY
+204 YSYYYY

-221 LDADSFAVKVG
+221 LDANSFAVKVG
-232 ETTLTKGT
+232 DSTLTKGSD
-240 NYYVYTSTNA
+240 YYVYTTNNA

-262 IKDYTVGAA
+262 IKNYTVGAD

-296 LIYSNNPSQSERG
+296 LIYSNNPSQSDRG

-339 ELTKVDQDGNALN
+339 KLTKVDQDGNALN
-352 GAGFTLTGDN
+352 GAEFTLTGTN
-362 LTKVKITTATSFT
+362 LTKVKFTTATNFT
-375 EAAEGTYYKLK
+375 EAADGSYYKLK
-386 TGAYTTTAPTEATAD
+386 SGAYTETAPTDETAD
-401 LYENTE
+401 LYESTT
-407 TKYTKTTSA
+407 TKYTKTTSTNVVEA
-416 TVTDATVDGAKKT
+416 SGSGASANVK
-429 ITATVGDDGILT
+429 AFVGDDGILY

-447 GTYILTETTTPT
+447 GTYTLTETTTPT
-459 GYNTI
+459 GFNTI
-464 DPINFTING
+464 DPINFEIKGTING
-473 AIDGASATEGGNITW
+473 ATATVGGNITW
-488 SSDNQSL
+488 SSDNQNL
-495 TWDAANQTFKI
+495 TWNEASQTFEI

>member
-16 MAMAM
+16 MALAM

-27 ADSTNLTIKTT
+27 ADTSLTINTT
-38 DGHTYKIYQ
+38 AGHTYKIYQ

-63 ANVEIGSSV
+63 ANVEVGSSV
-72 TDSSATAES
+72 TDASATAEA
-81 IVNDLMN
+81 IVNALMN
-88 KADGALGNAAYGYV
+88 KGDGELGNAAYAYV
-102 EGGTAVATVVGNGKE
+102 KGGNEVATVTGTGSAV
-117 ITTELAE
+117 TTTLAE

-148 AGPTTMEP
+148 AGPTTMDP

-165 KIIDTDKNQAMDDY
+165 KIVDTDKNVAMDDNS
-179 GKTDTAAIGDTIE
+179 KTDTAAIGDTIE
-192 YEVTGTVPNYDG
+192 YEITGSVPNYDG

-232 ETTLTKGT
+232 DTTLTKGSD
-240 NYYVYTSTNA
+240 YYVYTTNNA

-262 IKDYTVGAA
+262 IKNYTVDAA

-296 LIYSNNPSQSERG
+296 LIYSNNPSQSDRG

-339 ELTKVDQDGNALN
+339 KLTKVDQDGNALN
-352 GAGFTLTGDN
+352 GAEFTLTGTN
-362 LTKVKITTATSFT
+362 LTKVKFTTATNFT
-375 EAAEGTYYKLK
+375 EAADGSYYKLK
-386 TGAYTTTAPTEATAD
+386 SGAYTETAPTDATAD
-401 LYENTE
+401 LYESTT
-407 TKYTKTTSA
+407 TKYTKTTSTNVVEA
-416 TVTDATVDGAKKT
+416 SGSGADANVKAF
-429 ITATVGDDGILT
+429 VGDDGILY

-447 GTYILTETTTPT
+447 GTYTLTETTTPT
-459 GYNTI
+459 GFNTI
-464 DPINFTING
+464 DPINFEIKGT
-473 AIDGASATEGGNITW
+473 IDGATATVGGNITW
-488 SSDNQSL
+488 SSDNQNL
-495 TWDAANQTFKI
+495 TWNEASQTFEI

>member
-16 MAMAM
+16 MALAM

-27 ADSTNLTIKTT
+27 ADTSLTINTT
-38 DGHTYKIYQ
+38 AGHTYKIYQ

-63 ANVEIGSSV
+63 ANVEVGSSV
-72 TDSSATAES
+72 TDASATAEA
-81 IVNDLMN
+81 IVNALMN
-88 KADGALGNAAYGYV
+88 KTDGELGNAAYAYV
-102 EGGTAVATVVGNGKE
+102 KGGTAVATVTGTGSAV
-117 ITTELAE
+117 TTTLAE

-148 AGPTTMEP
+148 AGPTTMDP

-165 KIIDTDKNQAMDDY
+165 KIIDTDKNAAMDDNS
-179 GKTDTAAIGDTIE
+179 KTDTAAIGDTIE
-192 YEVTGTVPNYDG
+192 YEITGSVPNYDG

-232 ETTLTKGT
+232 DTTLTKGSD
-240 NYYVYTSTNA
+240 YYVYTTNNA

-262 IKDYTVGAA
+262 IKNYTVDAA

-296 LIYSNNPSQSERG
+296 LIYSNNPSQSDRG

-339 ELTKVDQDGNALN
+339 KLTKVDQDGNALN
-352 GAGFTLTGDN
+352 GAEFTLTGTN
-362 LTKVKITTATSFT
+362 LTKVKFTTATNFT
-375 EAAEGTYYKLK
+375 EAADGSYYKLK
-386 TGAYTTTAPTEATAD
+386 SGAYTETAPTDETAD
-401 LYENTE
+401 LYESTT
-407 TKYTKTTSA
+407 TKYTKTTSTNVVEA
-416 TVTDATVDGAKKT
+416 SGSGADANVKAF
-429 ITATVGDDGILT
+429 VGDDGILY

-447 GTYILTETTTPT
+447 GTYTLTETTTPT
-459 GYNTI
+459 GFNTI
-464 DPINFTING
+464 DKINFEIKGT
-473 AIDGASATEGGNITW
+473 IDGATATVGGNITW
-488 SSDNQSL
+488 SSDNQNL
-495 TWDAANQTFKI
+495 TWNAASQTFEI

>member
-1 MKRMKK
+1 MKK

-16 MAMAM
+16 MALAM

-27 ADSTNLTIKTT
+27 ADTSLTINTT
-38 DGHTYKIYQ
+38 AGHTYKIYQ

-63 ANVEIGSSV
+63 ANVEVGSSV
-72 TDSSATAES
+72 TDASATAEA
-81 IVNDLMN
+81 IVNALMN
-88 KADGALGNAAYGYV
+88 KADGELGNAAYAYV
-102 EGGTAVATVVGNGKE
+102 KGGNEVATVTGTGSAV
-117 ITTELAE
+117 TTTLAE

-148 AGPTTMEP
+148 AGPTTMDP

-165 KIIDTDKNQAMDDY
+165 KIVDTDKNAAMDDNS
-179 GKTDTAAIGDTIE
+179 KTDTAAIGDTIE
-192 YEVTGTVPNYDG
+192 YEITGSVPNYDG

-232 ETTLTKGT
+232 DTTLTKGSD
-240 NYYVYTSTNA
+240 YYVYTTNNA

-262 IKDYTVGAA
+262 IKNYTVDAA

-296 LIYSNNPSQSERG
+296 LIYSNNPSQSDRG

-339 ELTKVDQDGNALN
+339 KLTKVDQDGNALN
-352 GAGFTLTGDN
+352 GAEFTLTGTN
-362 LTKVKITTATSFT
+362 LTKVKFTTATNFT
-375 EAAEGTYYKLK
+375 EAADGSYYKLK
-386 TGAYTTTAPTEATAD
+386 SGAYTETAPTDETAD
-401 LYENTE
+401 LYESTT
-407 TKYTKTTSA
+407 TKYTKTTSTNVVEA
-416 TVTDATVDGAKKT
+416 SGSGASANVK
-429 ITATVGDDGILT
+429 AFVGDDGILY

-447 GTYILTETTTPT
+447 GTYTLTETTTPT
-459 GYNTI
+459 GFNTI
-464 DPINFTING
+464 DPINFEIKGT
-473 AIDGASATEGGNITW
+473 IDGATATVGGNITW
-488 SSDNQSL
+488 SSDNQNL
-495 TWDAANQTFKI
+495 TWNEASQTFEI

>member
-27 ADSTNLTIKTT
+27 ADTSLTIKTT
-38 DGHTYKIYQ
+38 NGHTYKIYQ

-63 ANVEIGSSV
+63 SNVEVGSSV
-72 TDSSATAES
+72 TDTTATAES

-88 KADGALGNAAYGYV
+88 KADGTLGNAAYDYV
-102 EGGTAVATVVGNGKE
+102 KGGAAVATVIGDG
-117 ITTELAE
+117 TEKATNLAE

-134 TTGSDSLSRYLVAV
+134 STGSDSLSRYLVAV

-165 KIIDTDKNQAMDDY
+165 KIIDTDKNAAADAY

-192 YEVTGTVPNYDG
+192 YEVTGSVPNYDG

-221 LDADSFAVKVG
+221 LDEDSFTVKVG
-232 ETTLTKGT
+232 DTTLTKGT
-240 NYYVYTSTNA
+240 DYYVYTSTNA

-262 IKDYTVGAA
+262 IKDYTVGTA

-296 LIYSNNPSQSERG
+296 LIYSNNPSQSDRG

-314 PGEPGGNVPTGET
+314 PGEPSDNVPTGET

-339 ELTKVDQDGNALN
+339 KLTKVDQDGNALN

-362 LTKVKITTATSFT
+362 LTKVKITTATTFT
-375 EAAEGTYYKLK
+375 EDAAGTYYKLK
-386 TGAYTTTAPTEATAD
+386 NGAYTETAPTDATAD

-447 GTYILTETTTPT
+447 GTYTLTETTTPT

-464 DPINFTING
+464 DPINFEIKGDITG
-473 AIDGASATEGGNITW
+473 ATATTGGNITW
-488 SSDNQSL
+488 SSDNQNL
-495 TWDAANQTFKI
+495 TWNAASQTFEI

>member
-16 MAMAM
+16 MALAM

-27 ADSTNLTIKTT
+27 ADTSLTINTT
-38 DGHTYKIYQ
+38 AGHTYKIYQ

-63 ANVEIGSSV
+63 ANVEVGSSV
-72 TDSSATAES
+72 TDATATAEA
-81 IVNDLMN
+81 IVNALMN
-88 KADGALGNAAYGYV
+88 KADGELGNAAYAYV
-102 EGGTAVATVVGNGKE
+102 KGGNEVATVTGTGSAV
-117 ITTELAE
+117 TTTLAE

-148 AGPTTMEP
+148 AGPTTMDP

-165 KIIDTDKNQAMDDY
+165 KIVDTDKNEAMDDSD
-179 GKTDTAAIGDTIE
+179 KTDTAAIGDTIE
-192 YEVTGTVPNYDG
+192 YEITGNVPNYDG
-204 YTYYYY
+204 YSYYYY

-221 LDADSFAVKVG
+221 LDANSFAVKVG
-232 ETTLTKGT
+232 DSTLTKGSD
-240 NYYVYTSTNA
+240 YYVYTTNNA

-262 IKDYTVGAA
+262 IKNYTVGAD

-296 LIYSNNPSQSERG
+296 LIYSNNPSQSDRG

-339 ELTKVDQDGNALN
+339 KLTKVDQDGNALN
-352 GAGFTLTGDN
+352 GAEFTL
-362 LTKVKITTATSFT
+362 KEQI
-375 EAAEGTYYKLK
+375 
-386 TGAYTTTAPTEATAD
+386 
-401 LYENTE
+401 
-407 TKYTKTTSA
+407 
-416 TVTDATVDGAKKT
+416 
-429 ITATVGDDGILT
+429 
-441 FTGLDK
+441 
-447 GTYILTETTTPT
+447 
-459 GYNTI
+459 
-464 DPINFTING
+464 
-473 AIDGASATEGGNITW
+473 
-488 SSDNQSL
+488 
-495 TWDAANQTFKI
+495 
-506 TITNIAGKLLPSTG
+506 
-520 GIGTTIF
+520 
-527 YVAGTILVLGAAV
+527 
-540 LLITKKRMRRA
+540 

>member
-16 MAMAM
+16 MALAM

-27 ADSTNLTIKTT
+27 ADTSLTINTT
-38 DGHTYKIYQ
+38 AGHTYKIYQ

-63 ANVEIGSSV
+63 ANVEVGSSV
-72 TDSSATAES
+72 TDASATAEA
-81 IVNDLMN
+81 IVNALMN
-88 KADGALGNAAYGYV
+88 KADGELGNAAYAYV
-102 EGGTAVATVVGNGKE
+102 KGGNEVATVTGTGSAV
-117 ITTELAE
+117 TTTLAE

-165 KIIDTDKNQAMDDY
+165 KIVDTDKNAAMDDNS
-179 GKTDTAAIGDTIE
+179 KTDTAAIGDTIE
-192 YEVTGTVPNYDG
+192 YEITGSVPNYDG

-232 ETTLTKGT
+232 DTTLTKGSD
-240 NYYVYTSTNA
+240 YYVYTTNNA

-262 IKDYTVGAA
+262 IKNYTVDAA

-296 LIYSNNPSQSERG
+296 LIHSNNPSQSDRG

-339 ELTKVDQDGNALN
+339 KLTKVDQDGNALN
-352 GAGFTLTGDN
+352 GAEFTLTGTN
-362 LTKVKITTATSFT
+362 LTKVKFTTATNFT
-375 EAAEGTYYKLK
+375 EAADGSYYKLK
-386 TGAYTTTAPTEATAD
+386 SGAYTETAPTDATAD
-401 LYENTE
+401 LYESTT
-407 TKYTKTTSA
+407 TKYTKTTSTEVKEA
-416 TVTDATVDGAKKT
+416 TGSGASANVK
-429 ITATVGDDGILT
+429 AFVGDDGILY

-447 GTYILTETTTPT
+447 GTYTLTETTTPT
-459 GYNTI
+459 GFNTI
-464 DPINFTING
+464 DPINFEIKGT
-473 AIDGASATEGGNITW
+473 IDGATATVGGNITW
-488 SSDNQSL
+488 SSDNQNL
-495 TWDAANQTFKI
+495 TWNEASQTFEI

>member
-16 MAMAM
+16 MALAM

-27 ADSTNLTIKTT
+27 ADTSLTINTT
-38 DGHTYKIYQ
+38 AGHTYKIYQ

-63 ANVEIGSSV
+63 ANVEVGSSV
-72 TDSSATAES
+72 TDASATAEA
-81 IVNDLMN
+81 IVNALMN
-88 KADGALGNAAYGYV
+88 KADGELGNAAYAYV
-102 EGGTAVATVVGNGKE
+102 KGGNEVATVTGTGSAV
-117 ITTELAE
+117 TTTLAE

-148 AGPTTMEP
+148 AGPTTMDP

-165 KIIDTDKNQAMDDY
+165 KIVDTDKNAAMDDNS
-179 GKTDTAAIGDTIE
+179 KTDTAAIGDTIE
-192 YEVTGTVPNYDG
+192 YEITGSVPNYDG

-232 ETTLTKGT
+232 DTTLTKGSD
-240 NYYVYTSTNA
+240 YYVYTTNNA

-262 IKDYTVGAA
+262 IKKYTVDAA

-296 LIYSNNPSQSERG
+296 LIYSNNPSQSDRG

-339 ELTKVDQDGNALN
+339 KLTKVDQDGNALN
-352 GAGFTLTGDN
+352 GAEFTLTGTN
-362 LTKVKITTATSFT
+362 LTKVKFTTATNFT
-375 EAAEGTYYKLK
+375 EAADGSYYKLK
-386 TGAYTTTAPTEATAD
+386 SGAYTETAPTDATAD
-401 LYENTE
+401 LYESTT
-407 TKYTKTTSA
+407 TKYTKTTSTNVVEA
-416 TVTDATVDGAKKT
+416 SGSGADANVKAF
-429 ITATVGDDGILT
+429 VGDDGILY

-447 GTYILTETTTPT
+447 GTYTLTETTTPT
-459 GYNTI
+459 GFNTI
-464 DPINFTING
+464 DPINFEIKGT
-473 AIDGASATEGGNITW
+473 IDGATATVGGNITW
-488 SSDNQSL
+488 SSDNQNL
-495 TWDAANQTFKI
+495 TWNEASQTFEI

>member
-16 MAMAM
+16 MALAM

-27 ADSTNLTIKTT
+27 ADTSLTINTT
-38 DGHTYKIYQ
+38 AGHTYKIYQ

-63 ANVEIGSSV
+63 ANVEVGSSV
-72 TDSSATAES
+72 TDASATAEA
-81 IVNDLMN
+81 IVNALMN
-88 KADGALGNAAYGYV
+88 KADGELGNAAYAYV
-102 EGGTAVATVVGNGKE
+102 KGGNEVATVTGTGSAV
-117 ITTELAE
+117 TTTLAE

-148 AGPTTMEP
+148 AGPTTMDP

-165 KIIDTDKNQAMDDY
+165 KIVDTDKNEAMDDSD
-179 GKTDTAAIGDTIE
+179 KTDTAAIGDTIE
-192 YEVTGTVPNYDG
+192 YEITGNVPNYDG

-221 LDADSFAVKVG
+221 LDANSFAVKVG
-232 ETTLTKGT
+232 DSTLTKGSD
-240 NYYVYTSTNA
+240 YYVYTTNNA

-262 IKDYTVGAA
+262 IKNYTVGAD

-296 LIYSNNPSQSERG
+296 LIYSNNPSQSDRG

-339 ELTKVDQDGNALN
+339 KLTKVDQDGNALN
-352 GAGFTLTGDN
+352 GAEFTLTGTN
-362 LTKVKITTATSFT
+362 LTKVKFTTATNFT
-375 EAAEGTYYKLK
+375 EAADGSYYKLK
-386 TGAYTTTAPTEATAD
+386 SGAYTETAPTDETAD
-401 LYENTE
+401 LYESTT
-407 TKYTKTTSA
+407 TKYTKTTSTNVVEA
-416 TVTDATVDGAKKT
+416 SGSGASANVK
-429 ITATVGDDGILT
+429 AFVGDDGILY

-447 GTYILTETTTPT
+447 GTYTLTETTTPT
-459 GYNTI
+459 GFNTI
-464 DPINFTING
+464 DPINFEIKGTING
-473 AIDGASATEGGNITW
+473 ATATVGGNITW
-488 SSDNQSL
+488 SSDNQNL
-495 TWDAANQTFKI
+495 TWNEASQTFEI

>member
-16 MAMAM
+16 MALAM

-27 ADSTNLTIKTT
+27 ADTSLTINTT
-38 DGHTYKIYQ
+38 AGHTYKIYQ

-63 ANVEIGSSV
+63 ANVEVGSSV
-72 TDSSATAES
+72 TDASATAEA
-81 IVNDLMN
+81 IVNALMN
-88 KADGALGNAAYGYV
+88 KADGELGNAAYAYV
-102 EGGTAVATVVGNGKE
+102 KGGNEVATVTGTGSAV
-117 ITTELAE
+117 TTTLAE

-165 KIIDTDKNQAMDDY
+165 KIVDTDKNAAMDDNS
-179 GKTDTAAIGDTIE
+179 KTDTAAIGDTIE
-192 YEVTGTVPNYDG
+192 YEITGSVPNYDG

-232 ETTLTKGT
+232 DTTLTKGSD
-240 NYYVYTSTNA
+240 YYVYTTNNA

-262 IKDYTVGAA
+262 IKNYTVDAA

-296 LIYSNNPSQSERG
+296 LIHSNNPSQSDRG

-339 ELTKVDQDGNALN
+339 KLTKVDQDGNALN
-352 GAGFTLTGDN
+352 GAEFTLTGTN
-362 LTKVKITTATSFT
+362 LTKVKFTTATNFT
-375 EAAEGTYYKLK
+375 EAADGSYYKLK
-386 TGAYTTTAPTEATAD
+386 SGAYTETAPTDETAD
-401 LYENTE
+401 LYESTT
-407 TKYTKTTSA
+407 TKYTKTTSTNVVEA
-416 TVTDATVDGAKKT
+416 SGSGASANVK
-429 ITATVGDDGILT
+429 AFVGDDGILY

-447 GTYILTETTTPT
+447 GTYTLTETTTPT
-459 GYNTI
+459 GFNTI
-464 DPINFTING
+464 DPINFEIKGT
-473 AIDGASATEGGNITW
+473 IDGATATVGGNITW
-488 SSDNQSL
+488 SSDNQNL
-495 TWDAANQTFKI
+495 TWNEASQTFEI

>member
-16 MAMAM
+16 MALAM

-27 ADSTNLTIKTT
+27 ADTSLTINTT
-38 DGHTYKIYQ
+38 AGHTYKIYQ

-63 ANVEIGSSV
+63 ANVEVGSSV
-72 TDSSATAES
+72 TDASATAEA
-81 IVNDLMN
+81 IVNALMN
-88 KADGALGNAAYGYV
+88 KADGELGNAAYAYV
-102 EGGTAVATVVGNGKE
+102 KGGNEVATVTGTGSAV
-117 ITTELAE
+117 TTTLAE

-165 KIIDTDKNQAMDDY
+165 KIVDTDKNAAMDDNS
-179 GKTDTAAIGDTIE
+179 KTDTAAIGDTIE
-192 YEVTGTVPNYDG
+192 YEITGSVPNYDG

-232 ETTLTKGT
+232 DTTLTKGSD
-240 NYYVYTSTNA
+240 YYVYTTNNA

-262 IKDYTVGAA
+262 IKNYTVDAA

-296 LIYSNNPSQSERG
+296 LIHSNNPSQSDRG

-339 ELTKVDQDGNALN
+339 KLTKVDQDGNALN
-352 GAGFTLTGDN
+352 GAEFTLTGTN
-362 LTKVKITTATSFT
+362 LTKVKFTTATNFT
-375 EAAEGTYYKLK
+375 EAADGSYYKLK
-386 TGAYTTTAPTEATAD
+386 SGAYTETAPTDATAD
-401 LYENTE
+401 LYESTT
-407 TKYTKTTSA
+407 TKYTKTTSTEVKEA
-416 TVTDATVDGAKKT
+416 TGSGASANVK
-429 ITATVGDDGILT
+429 AFVGDDGILY

-447 GTYILTETTTPT
+447 GTYTLTETTTPT
-459 GYNTI
+459 GFNTI
-464 DPINFTING
+464 DPINFEIKGTING
-473 AIDGASATEGGNITW
+473 ATATVGGNITW
-488 SSDNQSL
+488 SSDNQNL
-495 TWDAANQTFKI
+495 TWNEASQTFEI

-527 YVAGTILVLGAAV
+527 YVAGMILVLGAAV

>member
-16 MAMAM
+16 MALAM

-27 ADSTNLTIKTT
+27 ADTSLTINTT
-38 DGHTYKIYQ
+38 AGHTYKIYQ

-63 ANVEIGSSV
+63 ANVEVGSSV
-72 TDSSATAES
+72 TDATATAEA
-81 IVNDLMN
+81 IVNALMN
-88 KADGALGNAAYGYV
+88 KADGELGNAAYAYV
-102 EGGTAVATVVGNGKE
+102 KGGNEVATVTGTGSAV
-117 ITTELAE
+117 TTTLAE

-148 AGPTTMEP
+148 AGPTTMDP

-165 KIIDTDKNQAMDDY
+165 KIVDTDKNEAMDDSD
-179 GKTDTAAIGDTIE
+179 KTDTAAIGDTIE
-192 YEVTGTVPNYDG
+192 YEITGNVPNYDG

-221 LDADSFAVKVG
+221 LDANSFAVKVG
-232 ETTLTKGT
+232 DSTLTKGSD
-240 NYYVYTSTNA
+240 YYVYTTNNA

-262 IKDYTVGAA
+262 IKNYTVGAD

-296 LIYSNNPSQSERG
+296 LIYSNNPSQSDRG

-339 ELTKVDQDGNALN
+339 KLTKVDQDGNALN
-352 GAGFTLTGDN
+352 GAEFTLTGTN
-362 LTKVKITTATSFT
+362 LTKVKFTTATNFT
-375 EAAEGTYYKLK
+375 EAADGSYYKLK
-386 TGAYTTTAPTEATAD
+386 SGAYTETAPTDETAD
-401 LYENTE
+401 LYESTT
-407 TKYTKTTSA
+407 TKYTKTTSTNVVEA
-416 TVTDATVDGAKKT
+416 SGSGASANVK
-429 ITATVGDDGILT
+429 AFVGDDGILY

-447 GTYILTETTTPT
+447 GTYTLTETTTPT
-459 GYNTI
+459 GFNTI
-464 DPINFTING
+464 DPINFEIKGTING
-473 AIDGASATEGGNITW
+473 ATATVGGNITW
-488 SSDNQSL
+488 SSDNQNL
-495 TWDAANQTFKI
+495 TWNEASQTFEI

>member
-16 MAMAM
+16 MALAM

-27 ADSTNLTIKTT
+27 ADTSLTINTT
-38 DGHTYKIYQ
+38 AGHTYKIYQ

-63 ANVEIGSSV
+63 ANVEVGSSV
-72 TDSSATAES
+72 TDASATAEA
-81 IVNDLMN
+81 IVNALMN
-88 KADGALGNAAYGYV
+88 KADGELGNAAYAYV
-102 EGGTAVATVVGNGKE
+102 KGGNEVATVTGTGSAV
-117 ITTELAE
+117 TTTLAE

-148 AGPTTMEP
+148 AGPTTMDP

-165 KIIDTDKNQAMDDY
+165 KIVDTDKNAAMDDNS
-179 GKTDTAAIGDTIE
+179 KTDTAAIGDTIE
-192 YEVTGTVPNYDG
+192 YEITGSVPNYDG

-232 ETTLTKGT
+232 DTTLTKGSD
-240 NYYVYTSTNA
+240 YYVYTTNNA

-262 IKDYTVGAA
+262 IKNYTVDAA

-296 LIYSNNPSQSERG
+296 LIYSNNPSQSDRG

-339 ELTKVDQDGNALN
+339 KLTKVDQDGNALN
-352 GAGFTLTGDN
+352 GAEFTLTGTN
-362 LTKVKITTATSFT
+362 LTKVKFTTATNFT
-375 EAAEGTYYKLK
+375 EAADGSYYKLK
-386 TGAYTTTAPTEATAD
+386 SGAYTETAPTDETAD
-401 LYENTE
+401 LYESTT
-407 TKYTKTTSA
+407 TKYTKTTSTNVVEA
-416 TVTDATVDGAKKT
+416 SGSGADANVKAF
-429 ITATVGDDGILT
+429 VGDDGILY

-447 GTYILTETTTPT
+447 GTYTLTETTTPT
-459 GYNTI
+459 GFNTI
-464 DPINFTING
+464 DPINFEIKGT
-473 AIDGASATEGGNITW
+473 IDGATATVGGNITW
-488 SSDNQSL
+488 SSDNQNL
-495 TWDAANQTFKI
+495 TWNEASQTFEI

>member
-16 MAMAM
+16 MALAM

-27 ADSTNLTIKTT
+27 ADTSLTINTT
-38 DGHTYKIYQ
+38 AGHTYKIYQ

-63 ANVEIGSSV
+63 ANVEVGSSV
-72 TDSSATAES
+72 TDASATAEA
-81 IVNDLMN
+81 IVNALMN
-88 KADGALGNAAYGYV
+88 KADGELGNAAYAYV
-102 EGGTAVATVVGNGKE
+102 KGGNEVATVTGTGSAV
-117 ITTELAE
+117 TTTLAE

-165 KIIDTDKNQAMDDY
+165 KIVDTDKNAAMDDNS
-179 GKTDTAAIGDTIE
+179 KTDTAAIGDTIE
-192 YEVTGTVPNYDG
+192 YEITGSVPNYDG

-232 ETTLTKGT
+232 DTTLTKGSD
-240 NYYVYTSTNA
+240 YYVYTTNNA

-262 IKDYTVGAA
+262 IKNYTVDAA

-296 LIYSNNPSQSERG
+296 LIYSNNPSQSDRG

-339 ELTKVDQDGNALN
+339 KLTKVDQDGNALN
-352 GAGFTLTGDN
+352 GAEFTLTGTN
-362 LTKVKITTATSFT
+362 LTKVKFTTATNFT
-375 EAAEGTYYKLK
+375 EAADGSYYKLK
-386 TGAYTTTAPTEATAD
+386 SGAYTETAPTDETAD
-401 LYENTE
+401 LYESTT
-407 TKYTKTTSA
+407 TKYTKTTSTNVVEA
-416 TVTDATVDGAKKT
+416 SGSGASANVK
-429 ITATVGDDGILT
+429 AFVGDDGILY

-447 GTYILTETTTPT
+447 GTYTLTETTTPT
-459 GYNTI
+459 GFNTI
-464 DPINFTING
+464 DPINFEIKGT
-473 AIDGASATEGGNITW
+473 IDGATATVGGNITW
-488 SSDNQSL
+488 SSDNQNL
-495 TWDAANQTFKI
+495 TWNEASQTFEI

>member
-16 MAMAM
+16 MALAM

-27 ADSTNLTIKTT
+27 ADTSLTINTT
-38 DGHTYKIYQ
+38 AGHTYKIYQ

-63 ANVEIGSSV
+63 ANVEVGSSV
-72 TDSSATAES
+72 TDATATAEA
-81 IVNDLMN
+81 IVNALMN
-88 KADGALGNAAYGYV
+88 KADGELGNAAYAYV
-102 EGGTAVATVVGNGKE
+102 KGGNEVATVTGTGSAV
-117 ITTELAE
+117 TTTLAE

-148 AGPTTMEP
+148 AGPTTMDP

-165 KIIDTDKNQAMDDY
+165 KIVDTDKNEAMDDSD
-179 GKTDTAAIGDTIE
+179 KTDTAAIGDTIE
-192 YEVTGTVPNYDG
+192 YEITGNVPNYDG

-221 LDADSFAVKVG
+221 LDANSFAVKVG
-232 ETTLTKGT
+232 DSTLTKGSD
-240 NYYVYTSTNA
+240 YYVYTTNNA

-262 IKDYTVGAA
+262 IKNYTVDAA

-296 LIYSNNPSQSERG
+296 LIYSNNPSQSDRG

-339 ELTKVDQDGNALN
+339 KLTKVDQDGNALN
-352 GAGFTLTGDN
+352 GAEFTLTGTN
-362 LTKVKITTATSFT
+362 LTKVKFTTATNFT
-375 EAAEGTYYKLK
+375 EAADGSYYKLK
-386 TGAYTTTAPTEATAD
+386 SGAYTETAPTDETAD
-401 LYENTE
+401 LYESTT
-407 TKYTKTTSA
+407 TKYTKTTSTNVVEA
-416 TVTDATVDGAKKT
+416 SGSGADANVKAF
-429 ITATVGDDGILT
+429 VGDDGILY

-447 GTYILTETTTPT
+447 GTYTLTETTTPT
-459 GYNTI
+459 GFNTI
-464 DPINFTING
+464 DPINFEIKGTING
-473 AIDGASATEGGNITW
+473 ATATVGGNITW
-488 SSDNQSL
+488 SSDNQNL
-495 TWDAANQTFKI
+495 TWNEASQTFEI

>member
-16 MAMAM
+16 MALAM

-27 ADSTNLTIKTT
+27 ADTSLTINTT
-38 DGHTYKIYQ
+38 AGHTYKIYQ

-63 ANVEIGSSV
+63 ANVEVGSSV
-72 TDSSATAES
+72 TDASATAEA
-81 IVNDLMN
+81 IVNALMN
-88 KADGALGNAAYGYV
+88 KADGELGNAAYAYV
-102 EGGTAVATVVGNGKE
+102 KGGNEVVTVTGTGSAV
-117 ITTELAE
+117 TTTLAE

-148 AGPTTMEP
+148 AGPTTMDP

-165 KIIDTDKNQAMDDY
+165 KIVDTDKNAAMDDNS
-179 GKTDTAAIGDTIE
+179 KTDTAAIGDTIE
-192 YEVTGTVPNYDG
+192 YEITGSVPNYDG

-232 ETTLTKGT
+232 DTTLTKGSD
-240 NYYVYTSTNA
+240 YYVYTTNNA

-262 IKDYTVGAA
+262 IKNYTVDAA

-296 LIYSNNPSQSERG
+296 LIYSNNPSQSDRG

-339 ELTKVDQDGNALN
+339 KLTKVDQDGNALN
-352 GAGFTLTGDN
+352 GAEFTLTGTN
-362 LTKVKITTATSFT
+362 LTKVKFTTATNFT
-375 EAAEGTYYKLK
+375 EAADGSYYKLK
-386 TGAYTTTAPTEATAD
+386 SGAYTETAPTDATAD
-401 LYENTE
+401 LYESTT
-407 TKYTKTTSA
+407 TKYTKTTSTNVVEA
-416 TVTDATVDGAKKT
+416 SGSGADANVKAF
-429 ITATVGDDGILT
+429 VGDDGILY

-447 GTYILTETTTPT
+447 GTYTLTETTTPT
-459 GYNTI
+459 GFNTI
-464 DPINFTING
+464 DPINFEIKGTING
-473 AIDGASATEGGNITW
+473 ATATVGGNITW
-488 SSDNQSL
+488 SSDNQNL
-495 TWDAANQTFKI
+495 TWNEASQTFEI

>member
-16 MAMAM
+16 MALAM

-27 ADSTNLTIKTT
+27 ADTSLTINTT
-38 DGHTYKIYQ
+38 AGHTYKIYQ

-63 ANVEIGSSV
+63 ANVEVGSSV
-72 TDSSATAES
+72 TDASATAEA
-81 IVNDLMN
+81 IVNALMN
-88 KADGALGNAAYGYV
+88 KADGELGNAAYAYV
-102 EGGTAVATVVGNGKE
+102 KGGNEVATVTGTGSAV
-117 ITTELAE
+117 TTTLAE

-148 AGPTTMEP
+148 AGPTTMDP

-165 KIIDTDKNQAMDDY
+165 KIVDTDKNAAMDDNS
-179 GKTDTAAIGDTIE
+179 KTDTAAIGDTIE
-192 YEVTGTVPNYDG
+192 YEITGSVPNYDG

-232 ETTLTKGT
+232 DTTLTKGSD
-240 NYYVYTSTNA
+240 YYVYTTNNA

-262 IKDYTVGAA
+262 IKNYTVDAA

-296 LIYSNNPSQSERG
+296 LIYSNNPSQSDRG

-339 ELTKVDQDGNALN
+339 KLTKVDQDGNALN
-352 GAGFTLTGDN
+352 GAEFTLTGTN
-362 LTKVKITTATSFT
+362 LTKVKFTTATNFT
-375 EAAEGTYYKLK
+375 EAADGSYYKLK
-386 TGAYTTTAPTEATAD
+386 SGAYTETAPTDATAD
-401 LYENTE
+401 LYESTT
-407 TKYTKTTSA
+407 TKYTKTTSTNVVEA
-416 TVTDATVDGAKKT
+416 SGSGASANVK
-429 ITATVGDDGILT
+429 AFVGDDGILY

-447 GTYILTETTTPT
+447 GTYTLTETTTPT
-459 GYNTI
+459 GFNTI
-464 DPINFTING
+464 DPINFEIKGT
-473 AIDGASATEGGNITW
+473 IDGATATVGGNITW
-488 SSDNQSL
+488 SSDNQNL
-495 TWDAANQTFKI
+495 TWNEASQTFEI